1 MRRKLINTCTCQCF
15 IIFLMTQASLYD
27 VLLVDQHA
35 TLEEIKLAFKKRA
48 LQVHPDK
55 GGSKEA
61 FHLVYEALET
71 LADPEARQ
79 KYDSGMAN
87 ISTTVQHPEDTG
99 PRRKKTSMKHPTAQ
113 KEPRPE
119 KAQKS
124 NKRTADGSNAERK
137 PAEPKATQPEQT
149 KLLIRIRD
157 ILKKLPRDVRSD
169 VITKQFSQK
178 QRLILEKWMVDM
190 SSAQG
195 GREGPLEIAVEGQ
208 VAAVQ
213 TLHSTTSTTLPNS
226 PCSALALPTSSASFS
241 PKESKKQSAKQT
253 TRNPKKEP
261 TKTGSVGGYL
271 MKSGGSSSRY
281 IAVIC
286 FDAVEIHTRACDF
299 QTGLEYLVVLTAV
312 KQKMRDPH
320 TMHVCFEQRLQKA
333 LVSSAKEHRGDS
345 EELKLDFC
353 VVLSARF
360 FIGAGLRTP
369 KVHTVEQL
377 GKTRRLLEPFRK
389 YQYAKGGG
397 RRNYFWHYSPVHLQ
411 DAWERFKK
419 AVAELLRHGILQGE
433 TAAVFC
439 RWCIPVIRLKLNTW
453 MQSCNSGNRLTW
465 QCKTRKNI
473 SAGEC
478 EKGIGMGLPS
488 CIGSGDGWPWKTR
501 TNTGPGNSE
510 FVWTCKS
517 VLLRNFPGH
526 CQSWKGF
533 LLDGNASSKGRHD
546 YWSRSGR
553 KPCNRGRRNG
563 RRTKSNE
570 DGRKP
575 WPGSVCEKRNAWD
588 KICFGREWDPT
599 SLWTRFLVD
608 AMLDVGKRW
617 KKDLAGFHCMELR
630 KKFFFTAWDEP
641 GSVWINLKIQAH
653 WKLRQCF

>member
-1 MRRKLINTCTCQCF
+1 MRRKLINTCTCEFF

-48 LQVHPDK
+48 LQVHHDK

-79 KYDSGMAN
+79 KYDSGIAN

-124 NKRTADGSNAERK
+124 KKRTAEGSNAETK

-213 TLHSTTSTTLPNS
+213 TLHSTSTTLPDS

-271 MKSGGSSSRY
+271 IKSGGSRSRY
-281 IAVIC
+281 IAGIC
-286 FDAVEIHTRACDF
+286 FDAVEIHTKPCDF

-312 KQKMRDPH
+312 KQKMRDPQ

-353 VVLSARF
+353 VIHSARF
-360 FIGAGLRTP
+360 FMGAELRTP

-397 RRNYFWHYSPVHLQ
+397 RRNNFWHYSPVHLQ
-411 DAWERFKK
+411 DAWGRFKK
-419 AVAELLRHGILQGE
+419 AVAE
-433 TAAVFC
+433 
-439 RWCIPVIRLKLNTW
+439 
-453 MQSCNSGNRLTW
+453 
-465 QCKTRKNI
+465 
-473 SAGEC
+473 
-478 EKGIGMGLPS
+478 
-488 CIGSGDGWPWKTR
+488 
-501 TNTGPGNSE
+501 
-510 FVWTCKS
+510 
-517 VLLRNFPGH
+517 
-526 CQSWKGF
+526 
-533 LLDGNASSKGRHD
+533 
-546 YWSRSGR
+546 
-553 KPCNRGRRNG
+553 
-563 RRTKSNE
+563 
-570 DGRKP
+570 
-575 WPGSVCEKRNAWD
+575 AW
-588 KICFGREWDPT
+588 
-599 SLWTRFLVD
+599 
-608 AMLDVGKRW
+608 
-617 KKDLAGFHCMELR
+617 DLAGRDSSRVLQMMHSRHQAKTEYLDAKLQQWEQVHMAMQDKKKHQGRRVRERNRNGSAKLRWERRRMALEDKNKHRPRKFRVRLNLQKCPSQKLSRTLSELKRLLVRWECILKREARLLEQERQKALQQRKAQR
-630 KKFFFTAWDEP
+630 KKDQEQRRRQEALTRKRLREEER
-641 GSVWINLKIQAH
+641 
-653 WKLRQCF
+653 LRQDLFRKRMRCDLTMDEILGRRHA